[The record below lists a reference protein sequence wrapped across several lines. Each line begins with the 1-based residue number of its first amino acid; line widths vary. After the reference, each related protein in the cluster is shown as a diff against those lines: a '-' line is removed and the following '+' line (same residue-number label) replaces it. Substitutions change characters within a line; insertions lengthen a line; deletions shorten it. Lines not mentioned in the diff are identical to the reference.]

1 MRKVLIAE
9 DNPVNRELL
18 RELLEG
24 RGCEVEE
31 ACDGEE
37 ALEMLERTRP
47 DILLLDLGMPK
58 LDGFGVMRKIR
69 ENAELADLPV
79 LAVTAFAMRGDREKA
94 LDAGFDGYLSKPINA
109 ISLADELERLLGRPG
124 ARRAVPAQPANSLYD
139 GKAGPE
145 NPRRNA

>member
-1 MRKVLIAE
+1 MRKALIAE

-24 RGCEVEE
+24 RGWEVEE
-31 ACDGEE
+31 ACDGEA
-37 ALEMLERTRP
+37 ALGMLECTRP

-58 LDGFGVMRKIR
+58 LDGYGVLSKIR
-69 ENAELADLPV
+69 ENAQLADLPV
-79 LAVTAFAMRGDREKA
+79 LAVTAFAMRGDREKV

-109 ISLADELERLLGRPG
+109 ISLAEELERLLGRPG
-124 ARRAVPAQPANSLYD
+124 ARRAVSAQAANRLSD

-145 NPRRNA
+145 NPRSDG